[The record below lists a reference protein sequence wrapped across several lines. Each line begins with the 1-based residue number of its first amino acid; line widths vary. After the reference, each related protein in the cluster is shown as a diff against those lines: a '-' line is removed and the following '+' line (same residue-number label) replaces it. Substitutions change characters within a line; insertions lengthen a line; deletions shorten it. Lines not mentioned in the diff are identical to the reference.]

1 LIIAVHSY
9 KGGTGKTLF
18 SVNLATI
25 YATRGNRVCLL
36 DFDLRAPSLVSI
48 FKNKKDYWV
57 NDYLNR
63 ICGIDQVLNDCT
75 PNSIKSGKLFVG
87 LANPS
92 TEAIRKMSSKNRQW
106 EMQAL
111 TGLMVLKNQFT
122 EKTGFD
128 YVIIDTSPGLQYSSI
143 NNILV
148 ADMVLVITS
157 VEKSDLDGTQRMI
170 HDLYDL
176 FEKKTG
182 IIVNKVPEAIM
193 SKKTFLKLDYVHF
206 PIVGFIPCFC
216 DLLRSRGDSIFALK
230 NTEHPFTQKLQ
241 KIAVKIEQQF
251 Q

>member
-1 LIIAVHSY
+1 MA
-9 KGGTGKTLF
+9 KKK
-18 SVNLATI
+18 
-25 YATRGNRVCLL
+25 
-36 DFDLRAPSLVSI
+36 SI
-48 FKNKKDYWV
+48 KNKKDYWI

-63 ICGIDQVLNDCT
+63 LCGIDQVLNDCT

-111 TGLMVLKNQFT
+111 TGLMALKNQFT
-122 EKTGFD
+122 KKTRFD
-128 YVIIDTSPGLQYSSI
+128 YIIIDTGPGLQYSSI
-143 NNILV
+143 NNIVV
-148 ADMVLVITS
+148 ADMVLLITS

-170 HDLYDL
+170 HDLYSL

-193 SKKTFLKLDYVHF
+193 SKKTSLKLDYVHF

-216 DLLRSRGDSIFALK
+216 DLLRSRGDNIFALK

>member
-1 LIIAVHSY
+1 M
-9 KGGTGKTLF
+9 K
-18 SVNLATI
+18 
-25 YATRGNRVCLL
+25 GNRVCLL
-36 DFDLRAPSLVSI
+36 DMDLRAPSLGST
-48 FKNKKDYWV
+48 FKNKKDYWI

-63 ICGIDQVLNDCT
+63 ICRIDQVLNDYT
-75 PNSIKSGKLFVG
+75 PHNNKSGKLFVA

-92 TEAIRKMSSKNRQW
+92 TEAIRKMSAKNRKW

-111 TGLMVLKNQFT
+111 TGLMALKNQFA
-122 EKTGFD
+122 EKTRFD

-143 NNILV
+143 NNIVV

-170 HDLYDL
+170 RDIYSL

-193 SKKTFLKLDYVHF
+193 SKKTSLKLETIYV
-206 PIVGFIPCFC
+206 PIFDFIPCSC
-216 DLLRSRGDSIFALK
+216 DILRSRGDSIFALK
-230 NTEHPFTQKLQ
+230 NIEHPFTQKLQ
-241 KIAVKIEQQF
+241 NISVKIDQQF

>member
-1 LIIAVHSY
+1 MIIAVHSY

-36 DFDLRAPSLVSI
+36 DMDLRAPSLVST
-48 FKNKKDYWV
+48 FKNKKDYWI

-63 ICGIDQVLNDCT
+63 LCGIDQVLNDCT
-75 PNSIKSGKLFVG
+75 PSSIKSGKLFVG

-92 TEAIRKMSSKNRQW
+92 TEAIRNMSAKDRKW

-111 TGLMVLKNQFT
+111 TGLMALKNQFT
-122 EKTGFD
+122 EKTRFD
-128 YVIIDTSPGLQYSSI
+128 YVIIDTSPGLQRSSI
-143 NNILV
+143 NNIVV

-170 HDLYDL
+170 HDLYPL

-193 SKKTFLKLDYVHF
+193 SKKASLMLDPIHF
-206 PIVGFIPCFC
+206 PIIDFISCSC
-216 DLLRSRGDSIFALK
+216 DILRSGGDSIFALK
-230 NTEHPFTQKLQ
+230 NTEHPFIQKLQ
-241 KIAVKIEQQF
+241 NIAVKIDQQF